1 MKYVE
6 TISRRLTL
14 WIMAALLLGACTP
27 VVQQA
32 GSATSDATLTD
43 HYLQTQ
49 DGEKLPVKIWEA
61 AGEPVAVVIAVHG
74 FNDYSNTYAF
84 PGSWWIGE
92 GLTTIAY
99 DQRGFGKAPNF
110 GIWPGQELMIRDLAT
125 MVEEAREKYP
135 GKPVY
140 LLGESM
146 GGAVLITAVTSEG
159 FPKVD
164 GIILSAPAVWGW
176 QALNPF
182 YQAVLWTAAHTFPDV
197 RLTGQGLGIQAS
209 DNISMLRNLSAD
221 PLFIKETRIDSVYG
235 LVNIMDAAYDAAKDI
250 TLPTLLLYGEKDQ
263 LIPKEPIEKI
273 AAELPP
279 GSDIVLYENGWHMLM
294 RDLGG
299 PVVWRDIAEWIKS
312 RQIPSG
318 RKVAALPLFKEE

>member
-1 MKYVE
+1 MRYMKTFFQYL
-6 TISRRLTL
+6 SP
-14 WIMAALLLGACTP
+14 LGLAVLFLSACSP
-27 VVQQA
+27 VVQQVGPA
-32 GSATSDATLTD
+32 SMEAELNGQ
-43 HYLQTQ
+43 YLQTP
-49 DGEKLPVKIWEA
+49 DGEKIPVKIWEA
-61 AGEPVAVVIAVHG
+61 SGDPVAIIIAVHG

-99 DQRGFGKAPNF
+99 DQRGFGEAPNF
-110 GIWPGQELMIRDLAT
+110 GIWPGQELMVRDLAT
-125 MVEEAREKYP
+125 IVEETREKYQ

-164 GIILSAPAVWGW
+164 GVILSAPAVWGW

-197 RLTGQGLGIQAS
+197 KLTGQGLGIQAS

-250 TLPTLLLYGEKDQ
+250 TLPTLLLYGENDQ

-294 RDLGG
+294 RDLQG
-299 PVVWRDIAEWIKS
+299 PVVWRDIAEWIKK

-318 RKVAALPLFKEE
+318 KKIAALPLFKVE

>member
-1 MKYVE
+1 M
-6 TISRRLTL
+6 TFRNRLFRRFVP
-14 WIMAALLLGACTP
+14 WVALLLFLAACSP

-32 GSATSDATLTD
+32 GPETARAELTD
-43 HYLQTQ
+43 QYLKTQ
-49 DGEKLPVKIWEA
+49 DGEKLPVKIWA
-61 AGEPVAVVIAVHG
+61 AEEPTAIIIAVHG
-74 FNDYSNTYAF
+74 FNDYNNTYAF
-84 PGSWWIGE
+84 PGSWWMGQ

-99 DQRGFGKAPNF
+99 DQRGFGAAPNF

-125 MVEEAREKYP
+125 MVEETRAHYP

-182 YQAVLWTAAHTFPDV
+182 YQAVLWTAAHTFPEV
-197 RLTGQGLGIQAS
+197 TMTGRGLGIRAS

-235 LVNIMDAAYDAAKDI
+235 LVNIMDAAYDSAKDI
-250 TLPTLLLYGEKDQ
+250 RLPTLLLYGENDQ

-273 AAELPP
+273 AAELPT
-279 GSDIVLYENGWHMLM
+279 GSDIVLYENG
-294 RDLGG
+294 G
-299 PVVWRDIAEWIKS
+299 IC
-312 RQIPSG
+312 
-318 RKVAALPLFKEE
+318 

>member
-1 MKYVE
+1 MKFVE
-6 TISRRLTL
+6 ILSCRRLL
-14 WIMAALLLGACTP
+14 WIAAALFIASCTP
-27 VVQQA
+27 VVQQPGPA
-32 GSATSDATLTD
+32 KMDAVLTD
-43 HYLQTQ
+43 HYLQTP

-61 AGEPVAVVIAVHG
+61 TDDPAAVLIAVHG

-99 DQRGFGKAPNF
+99 DQRGFGEAPNF

-125 MVEEAREKYP
+125 MVEEAQARYP
-135 GKPVY
+135 GKPLY

-159 FPKVD
+159 FPRVD

-182 YQAVLWTAAHTFPDV
+182 YQAVLWTAAHTFPEV
-197 RLTGQGLGIQAS
+197 KLTGQGLGIQAS

-250 TLPTLLLYGEKDQ
+250 SLPTLLLYGEKDQ

-279 GSDIVLYENGWHMLM
+279 GSDIVLYESGWHMLM

-299 PVVWRDIAEWIKS
+299 PIVWRDIAEWIKS

-318 RKVAALPLFKEE
+318 NKIASLPLFKDE